1 MEQNLVIYHGSQQIV
16 EVPRFG
22 VGKNYNDYGQEFYC
36 TENNELAKEWAC
48 PVKNDGYSNKY
59 HLILEGLNVIHLTQ
73 EELAKESSVS
83 LNTIR
88 AYERK
93 SKDINKAQIDIVL
106 RLAKALKCDITELL
120 D

>member
-1 MEQNLVIYHGSQQIV
+1 
-16 EVPRFG
+16 
-22 VGKNYNDYGQEFYC
+22 
-36 TENNELAKEWAC
+36 
-48 PVKNDGYSNKY
+48 
-59 HLILEGLNVIHLTQ
+59 LTQ
-73 EELAKESSVS
+73 EELANESGVS

-93 SKDINKAQIDIVL
+93 GKDINKAQFDIML

>member
-1 MEQNLVIYHGSQQIV
+1 MNSKLKIV
-16 EVPRFG
+16 RR
-22 VGKNYNDYGQEFYC
+22 YC
-36 TENNELAKEWAC
+36 
-48 PVKNDGYSNKY
+48 G
-59 HLILEGLNVIHLTQ
+59 LTQ
-73 EELAKESSVS
+73 EKLAGESGVS

-93 SKDINKAQIDIVL
+93 GKDLNKAQFDIVL

>member
-1 MEQNLVIYHGSQQIV
+1 M
-16 EVPRFG
+16 
-22 VGKNYNDYGQEFYC
+22 
-36 TENNELAKEWAC
+36 
-48 PVKNDGYSNKY
+48 
-59 HLILEGLNVIHLTQ
+59 TQ
-73 EELAKESSVS
+73 EELAHESGVS

-106 RLAKALKCDITELL
+106 RLAKALRCDITELL